1 MKILYGI
8 QGTGNGHISKAETI
22 YPLLKNY
29 GKVDVLISAANYS
42 LRPSFPVKFKKKG
55 ISFSVSKGKINYWS
69 TLKNIDLVSFLND
82 MNSVPFKAYDLVVSD
97 FEPITAWGAKKHGVK
112 SLQIS
117 HQAAFHSIKSPRPFI
132 INPFA
137 ELVMRYF
144 APTNDYI
151 GLHFKKY
158 SKNISEP
165 IIKKSFFNI
174 ETKINNHITVY
185 LPWEDDEII
194 LNLFSKIKNHTF
206 HVFNPNISKDYS
218 VENVEFKVIS
228 NQKFVESLASCYGVI
243 CNAGFETPSEALFL
257 GKRLIVIPL
266 NGQYEQKCN
275 AIALKN
281 MAIPIIKKLNISSLL
296 LINNW
301 LESKPKKIT
310 FNCSLES
317 LLKNKMRQINLN
329 FINTKDLKS
338 F

>member
-1 MKILYGI
+1 M
-8 QGTGNGHISKAETI
+8 
-22 YPLLKNY
+22 
-29 GKVDVLISAANYS
+29 
-42 LRPSFPVKFKKKG
+42 
-55 ISFSVSKGKINYWS
+55 
-69 TLKNIDLVSFLND
+69 
-82 MNSVPFKAYDLVVSD
+82 SD
-97 FEPITAWGAKKHGVK
+97 FEPITAWGAKKHRVK

-165 IIKKSFFNI
+165 IIKKSIFNI
-174 ETKINNHITVY
+174 ETTINNHITVY

-266 NGQYEQKCN
+266 KGQYEQKCN

-281 MAIPIIKKLNISSLL
+281 MAIPIIKKLNINSLL